1 MQSEKNNLDVTKVFW
16 VDNTWLTCEM
26 LARSGNT
33 PQVLIVETEL
43 NSECNWNENPFYGPY
58 LGDYID
64 FLIKPN
70 KIQK

>member
-1 MQSEKNNLDVTKVFW
+1 MQEKNNLDVTKVFW
-16 VDNTWLTCEM
+16 GNNTWLTCEM

-33 PQVLIVETEL
+33 LQVLIVETEL
-43 NSECNWNENPFYGPY
+43 NLKCNWNKNLFYGPY

-70 KIQK
+70 NLI

>member
-1 MQSEKNNLDVTKVFW
+1 MQSEKNNLDLTKVFL

-26 LARSGNT
+26 LASLGN
-33 PQVLIVETEL
+33 PPHVLIVETV
-43 NSECNWNENPFYGPY
+43 NPDPECNWNKNLFYGPY

-70 KIQK
+70 NLI